1 MTLDEIFTKMPT
13 AVDPNGASGVN
24 AVVQFNCSTPRY
36 VTIADGAATVTEGT
50 AGEPTVSITMADEDL
65 RDLLTGEL
73 DGMTAFMTGKVQL
86 EGDMMFAQRLGSI
99 FDLSRAA

>member
-1 MTLDEIFTKMPT
+1 MTLDEIFAKMPS
-13 AVDPNGASGVN
+13 AVDPAGAAGVT

-36 VTIADGAATVTEGT
+36 VTIADGAATVTEGNT
-50 AGEPTVSITMADEDL
+50 GDATVTITMADDDL
-65 RDLLTGEL
+65 RDLLTGAL

-99 FDLSRAA
+99 FTI

>member
-1 MTLDEIFTKMPT
+1 MTLDEIFEKMPS
-13 AVDPNGASGVN
+13 AVDPDGAAGVD
-24 AVVQFNCSTPRY
+24 AVVQFNASTPRY

-50 AGEPTVSITMADEDL
+50 ASDATVTITMADDDM

-99 FDLSRAA
+99 FDINRAA

>member
-1 MTLDEIFTKMPT
+1 MTLDEIFAKMPG
-13 AVDPNGASGVN
+13 AVDAGGAAGVN

-36 VTIADGAATVTEGT
+36 VTIADGAATVAEGQ
-50 AGEPTVSITMADEDL
+50 ADNATVSITMEDDDL
-65 RDLLTGEL
+65 RDLLTGQL

-99 FDLSRAA
+99 FKL